1 MQRLILV
8 AVTDAALLPEFA
20 RAEASVLDAAVA
32 LPPGSAG
39 GNWGLGLAGADTL
52 LVRRGPRIDV
62 HVEGIARQIA
72 EVRARQVLGF
82 VASDGGRAAAHPVDM
97 AQPLR
102 HRDWLFAAAGTEQL
116 SSRFASAVAA
126 RHPDHAIA
134 GRRGG
139 EGVDAVLTVVMAAL
153 GRRNA
158 RDVTDLTTRAVR
170 LALADASQELAGLLG
185 DTEEP
190 GTGGLVVGLLRPPWL
205 FAFTVAAPGASAPLP
220 LWYRLS
226 VGTGPDPR
234 PGRPPRHE
242 HLRAAVVGASEPPV
256 GSVVVPSQH
265 GIELGPDGLPRTFSL
280 T

>member
-20 RAEASVLDAAVA
+20 RAEAAVLDGAVS
-32 LPPGSAG
+32 LPADARG
-39 GNWGLGLAGADTL
+39 GNWGLGLAGADSL
-52 LVRRGPRIDV
+52 LVRRGPRTGV
-62 HVEGIARQIA
+62 HETGIADQLGA
-72 EVRARQVLGF
+72 VRARQVLGF
-82 VASDGGRAAAHPVDM
+82 VASNGVRAATHPVDM

-102 HRDWLFAAAGTEQL
+102 HRDWLFAAAGTEGL
-116 SSRFASAVAA
+116 SERFSAVVAA

-139 EGVDAVLTVVMAAL
+139 EAVDAVLTVVMAAL

-170 LALADASQELAGLLG
+170 LGLADAAQELSGLLAE
-185 DTEEP
+185 TE
-190 GTGGLVVGLLRPPWL
+190 GRGSSGLVIGLLRPPWI
-205 FAFTVAAPGASAPLP
+205 FAFTVAAPDAAPP
-220 LWYRLS
+220 ALWHRLS

-242 HLRAAVVGASEPPV
+242 HLRGAVVGGSEAPL
-256 GSVVVPSQH
+256 GAVVVPPQQ
-265 GIELGPDGLPRTFSL
+265 GLELGPDGQPRVFPL
-280 T
+280 R